1 MVGYVISLGS
11 EDLMLRTADAA
22 SKRAASIS
30 VPLLKETCIVP
41 PPLDEVEDTPDTWS
55 SPDST
60 PSSLEVASAST
71 VSAEAF
77 G

>member
-1 MVGYVISLGS
+1 MF
-11 EDLMLRTADAA
+11 RTADAV
-22 SKRAASIS
+22 SKRAASMS

-41 PPLDEVEDTPDTWS
+41 VPLDELEDTLDTWF